1 VSQTPR
7 WVDDIESRARGLP
20 VLLVEGEDDVTLLGH
35 FLGQHATD
43 WQQRLYLAAAGGKAH
58 VISGVA
64 VHRSDWL
71 GIVDRDEWS
80 IADVQAVAARSSRLH
95 ILPRFCTESYFCDP
109 AELWSALPAQ
119 QQARAGDDLPALAG
133 PIHAKLPDWVAHGAM
148 WRVLR
153 DLYKEAR
160 LPAKLEDSPVTD
172 EATIRGILTDWHAR
186 FAPDPVLAHYHNE
199 LGNAQTLA
207 EAAQLH
213 EYIHG
218 KKFFNQVVVQVL
230 DGLFAGKGADDWLQK
245 LRDALIQPP
254 PDLTD
259 LFNRILAQLPQTG
272 PHE

>member
-1 VSQTPR
+1 ME
-7 WVDDIESRARGLP
+7 IESLARGLP

-35 FLGQHATD
+35 FLGQHAAD
-43 WQQRLYLAAAGGKAH
+43 WQQRLYLASAGGKGH

-64 VHRSDWL
+64 VHRRDWL

-80 IADVQAVAARSSRLH
+80 TADVAAAAARSPRLH
-95 ILPRFCTESYFCDP
+95 VLRRFCTESYFCDP
-109 AELWSALPAQ
+109 AELWAALPAQ
-119 QQARAGDDLPALAG
+119 QQARAGDNLLALAG

-160 LPAKLEDSPVTD
+160 LPAKLEDSPVSD
-172 EATIRGILTDWHAR
+172 EATIRSILTDWHAR
-186 FAPDPVLAHYHNE
+186 LAPDPVLAHYRNE

-207 EAAQLH
+207 AAAQLH

-245 LRDALIQPP
+245 LRDAPILPP
-254 PDLTD
+254 PDLVA
-259 LFNRILAQLPQTG
+259 LFDQILAQVP
-272 PHE
+272 

>member
-1 VSQTPR
+1 MSQTPR
-7 WVDDIESRARGLP
+7 WVRDIESLARGLP
-20 VLLVEGEDDVTLLGH
+20 VLLVEGEDDVTLLGY
-35 FLGQHATD
+35 FLGQHAPG
-43 WQQRLYLAAAGGKAH
+43 WQQRLYLAAANGKGH
-58 VISGVA
+58 VVSGVA
-64 VHRSDWL
+64 VHRPDWI

-80 IADVQAVAARSSRLH
+80 PADVQAAAARSPRLH
-95 ILPRFCTESYFCDP
+95 VLPRFCTESYFCDP
-109 AELWSALPAQ
+109 AELWAALPAQ
-119 QQARAGDDLPALAG
+119 QQARAGDNLLALAG

-172 EATIRGILTDWHAR
+172 EATIRSILTDWHAR
-186 FAPDPVLAHYHNE
+186 LAPDPVLAHYRNE

-207 EAAQLH
+207 AAAQLH

-245 LRDALIQPP
+245 LRDAPILSP
-254 PDLTD
+254 PDLVA
-259 LFNRILAQLPQTG
+259 LFDQILAQLPRQA